1 MEQANLTIN
10 KVFNPSDPTFVN
22 YVLEYWGATAEN
34 GYTMTFPTDR
44 KTLNEDDL
52 YNAIRKYMWDSGIK
66 FTSKTGTG
74 RINSFVKTLIEY
86 TYGSSAIAINHLNND
101 AQYME
106 LAMNVPDLL
115 LKMWN
120 LDQEKP
126 VAERVIAAEDQSPSK
141 IKYTVKMRD
150 EFGEPVTRM
159 SNQGDPNK
167 RREYTQTLKF
177 SEVARIDYLSGNRVP
192 AEGSEWTA
200 EDYKLRL
207 MVPASPLLIYNIN
220 IDLGNKDEREKFTDS
235 RGQVRSRRRRDGEP
249 KLTQIQM
256 ERRALL
262 SDRSTRDEVCLTPN
276 IESNI
281 VPTIRTTTRDEPMRR
296 STRRST
302 RRSPRNT
309 EQAEVQAPPL
319 PTTRRST
326 RRTRRP
332 PVQQRSV
339 SPAQSPERRQSP
351 RQLSPVRQ
359 SPRSPVQQRQSPR
372 QVSPVRQRSVSP
384 VRQRSVS
391 PVQQRRS
398 PRSTETRQS
407 PRQLSPV
414 RQSPRQVSP
423 TQSPRSPEI
432 RQSPRQLSPVQ
443 QRRVLPVNQTS
454 ESQEDLIDLDNNQ
467 GLIDIQSP
475 VRQSPEFF
483 DEYYEEDGF

>member
-126 VAERVIAAEDQSPSK
+126 VSERVIAAEDQSPSK

-256 ERRALL
+256 DRRALL

-326 RRTRRP
+326 RRTRRAS
-332 PVQQRSV
+332 VQQRSV

-384 VRQRSVS
+384 VRQR
-391 PVQQRRS
+391 Q
-398 PRSTETRQS
+398 
-407 PRQLSPV
+407 
-414 RQSPRQVSP
+414 
-423 TQSPRSPEI
+423 SPEI
-432 RQSPRQLSPVQ
+432 RQSPRQLSPTQSPERRQSPRQVSPVQ
-443 QRRVLPVNQTS
+443 QRPVSPVQQRRSRRVLPVDQTS

>member
-1 MEQANLTIN
+1 NQKDLKKYLDSINNMEQANLTIN

-120 LDQEKP
+120 LDQGKP

-177 SEVARIDYLSGNRVP
+177 SEVARIDY
-192 AEGSEWTA
+192 
-200 EDYKLRL
+200 
-207 MVPASPLLIYNIN
+207 
-220 IDLGNKDEREKFTDS
+220 
-235 RGQVRSRRRRDGEP
+235 
-249 KLTQIQM
+249 
-256 ERRALL
+256 
-262 SDRSTRDEVCLTPN
+262 
-276 IESNI
+276 
-281 VPTIRTTTRDEPMRR
+281 
-296 STRRST
+296 
-302 RRSPRNT
+302 
-309 EQAEVQAPPL
+309 
-319 PTTRRST
+319 
-326 RRTRRP
+326 
-332 PVQQRSV
+332 
-339 SPAQSPERRQSP
+339 
-351 RQLSPVRQ
+351 
-359 SPRSPVQQRQSPR
+359 
-372 QVSPVRQRSVSP
+372 
-384 VRQRSVS
+384 
-391 PVQQRRS
+391 
-398 PRSTETRQS
+398 
-407 PRQLSPV
+407 
-414 RQSPRQVSP
+414 
-423 TQSPRSPEI
+423 
-432 RQSPRQLSPVQ
+432 
-443 QRRVLPVNQTS
+443 
-454 ESQEDLIDLDNNQ
+454 
-467 GLIDIQSP
+467 
-475 VRQSPEFF
+475 
-483 DEYYEEDGF
+483 

>member
-309 EQAEVQAPPL
+309 EQEEVQAPPL

-326 RRTRRP
+326 RRTRRT

-339 SPAQSPERRQSP
+339 SPAQSPEIRQSP
-351 RQLSPVRQ
+351 RQL
-359 SPRSPVQQRQSPR
+359 
-372 QVSPVRQRSVSP
+372 SPVRQRSVSP

-398 PRSTETRQS
+398 PRSPEIRQSPRQVSPVRQS
-407 PRQLSPV
+407 PRQLSPTQSPER

-423 TQSPRSPEI
+423 VQQRSV
-432 RQSPRQLSPVQ
+432 SPVQ
-443 QRRVLPVNQTS
+443 QRRSRRVLPVDQTS